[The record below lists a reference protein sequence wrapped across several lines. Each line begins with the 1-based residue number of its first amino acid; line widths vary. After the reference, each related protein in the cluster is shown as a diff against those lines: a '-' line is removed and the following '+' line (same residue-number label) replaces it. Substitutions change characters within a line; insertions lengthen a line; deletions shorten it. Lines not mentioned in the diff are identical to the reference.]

1 MKNKKII
8 LRPVHPNIGIEKAYA
23 KRMEALVDAMHRS
36 IMWWVVS
43 AYKNNPPATMAMD
56 DTTSTQLNRVIKKL
70 TRYWL
75 RKFQDAAKQ
84 MAVYFAQQAQQRTD
98 SNLQTILKESGFAID
113 FKLTGAMREVL
124 GASIQENVS
133 LITSMAQQYLKEIE
147 GITMRSVQVG
157 GDLKAMSDQ
166 LETRYKMTKK
176 RARLIARDQ
185 NAKANAAVTRT
196 RQLELGIKQAQW
208 LHSHGGKTPRPTHV
222 AMDGKLYDIEK
233 GMWDKD
239 ALGKGKGAY
248 VFPGWLINCRCVSRS
263 VIPAL
268 GTKNW

>member
-1 MKNKKII
+1 MKKKII
-8 LRPVHPNIGIEKAYA
+8 LPAVHPNIGIEKAYA
-23 KRMEALVDAMHRS
+23 RRLEALVEAMHKS
-36 IMWWVVS
+36 IMWWVVN
-43 AYKNNPPATMAMD
+43 AYRRDPPATMAMD
-56 DTTSTQLNRVIKKL
+56 DSTAVKLDKIIHKL

-75 RKFQDAAKQ
+75 KKFNEAAKQ
-84 MAVYFAQQAQQRTD
+84 LAIYYSQQAQQRTD
-98 SNLQTILKESGFAID
+98 SNLEMILKESGFAID
-113 FKLTGAMREVL
+113 FKLTAAMRDVL
-124 GASIQENVS
+124 GASIKENVA
-133 LITSMAQQYLKEIE
+133 LITNMAQQHLKEIE

-157 GDLKAMSDQ
+157 GDLKFMSDQ
-166 LETRYKMTKK
+166 LEDRYQMTKK

-185 NAKANAAVTRT
+185 NAKATAAVTRT
-196 RQLELGIKQAQW
+196 RQLEMGIKQAQW

-222 AMDGKLYDIEK
+222 AMDHKFYDIEK